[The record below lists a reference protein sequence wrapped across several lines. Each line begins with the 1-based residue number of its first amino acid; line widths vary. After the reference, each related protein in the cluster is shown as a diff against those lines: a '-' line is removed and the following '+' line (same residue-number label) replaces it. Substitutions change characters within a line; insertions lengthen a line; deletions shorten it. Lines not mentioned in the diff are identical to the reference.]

1 MAAPK
6 LGWRTLE
13 SNLISANT
21 LLQTQTEKEG
31 KVPTWT
37 QRDQDRQHNYLP
49 EAAEMQQV
57 VVNTGLQGEG
67 QGGNMPAA
75 EEENDCWEEQ
85 RKSFA
90 AMCVKIQGYL
100 EQSRR

>member
-1 MAAPK
+1 MKDTWIQPHLCEHLA
-6 LGWRTLE
+6 
-13 SNLISANT
+13 ANT
-21 LLQTQTEKEG
+21 DWEG
-31 KVPTWT
+31 REGPNLNTKGPG
-37 QRDQDRQHNYLP
+37 QAAQLYLP

-67 QGGNMPAA
+67 HGGNMPAA